1 MVKTTKYGHQKCT
14 YVHQITSNGKKRF
27 ICSNHLYNLH
37 VIDIVREIYTI
48 HGNRVDNEVRYLK
61 SIVGQEFP
69 DGKVA
74 VQRRNKKTKLVNVLV
89 LGKVDEKEDDDADES
104 SSLSQL
110 TVSSVEAATPS
121 KARATPS
128 KARATTTPKVRTP
141 SKETSGLKVV
151 LCTFR
156 CRDSISHVCLNRD
169 NRLVLMTRVIER

>member
-1 MVKTTKYGHQKCT
+1 VIEYLFERNDYRFVAKTTKYGHQKCT
-14 YVHQITSNGKKRF
+14 YVHQITSNGKKCLF
-27 ICSNHLYNLH
+27 FSNHPFNLH
-37 VIDIVREIYTI
+37 VIEIVREIYAI

-89 LGKVDEKEDDDADES
+89 LGKVNGEKEEGDDEEVG
-104 SSLSQL
+104 SSLSQS

-121 KARATPS
+121 KARA
-128 KARATTTPKVRTP
+128 RVTTTPKVRTP

-151 LCTFR
+151 L
-156 CRDSISHVCLNRD
+156 
-169 NRLVLMTRVIER
+169 